1 MVALA
6 HVRNAQEMAW
16 FSPLVIH
23 SLSPALSVLRFLPVA
38 RARTDS
44 VLSPAL
50 WGHKKAGFVES
61 KASTSS
67 PISRPSR
74 PLSPALRAPGGR
86 RGGGTSCLS
95 LLPLPPSLLSPSRGG
110 RGGEAG
116 GGNQSSCLSSLDP
129 DRSPPPR
136 LPPPVPISS
145 GPPPPPPHCLL
156 LIWLVVGG
164 WGDGGGAFG
173 CFCPEKT
180 SSPFAAG
187 RGQLLA
193 WSPRPQFRGSGK
205 NFSS

>member
-6 HVRNAQEMAW
+6 HVGNAQEMAW

-67 PISRPSR
+67 PVSRPSR

-110 RGGEAG
+110 RGGRQEEGTNPAVFLSLTRTAPPPTAAAPSPDFFRAPPPTSSLSPAYLAG
-116 GGNQSSCLSSLDP
+116 GGGMGRRWGCLW
-129 DRSPPPR
+129 
-136 LPPPVPISS
+136 
-145 GPPPPPPHCLL
+145 LL
-156 LIWLVVGG
+156 L
-164 WGDGGGAFG
+164 
-173 CFCPEKT
+173 P
-180 SSPFAAG
+180 
-187 RGQLLA
+187 
-193 WSPRPQFRGSGK
+193 
-205 NFSS
+205 